1 MNKTLAKEHAHTLS
15 KPSKMPG
22 HAYSVSAKE
31 CGIGGKLAKQ
41 KGTVCHDC
49 YALKGNY
56 RFKNVQDAQAIRL
69 DKMLNDVLWEDAMVY
84 QILATK
90 ERWFRWFDSGDLQ
103 TVENLARIVRI
114 CERTPN
120 VMHWLPTKEY
130 GIVNAYLNRGGEI
143 PSNLTVRLSAYK
155 MDAPPPQFRSK
166 TWQAMTSLTTSTVST
181 RHGSEPIWGKSF
193 VGSVCPSSQQNNECR
208 DCRNCCSKEV
218 KNVTYLAH

>member
-22 HAYSVSAKE
+22 HEYSVSAKE
-31 CGIGGKLAKQ
+31 CGVGGKLAKQ
-41 KGTVCHDC
+41 EGTVCYEC

-114 CERTPN
+114 CERTPD

-130 GIVNAYLNRGGEI
+130 GIVNAYRGDI
-143 PSNLTVRLSAYK
+143 PSNLTIRLSAYK
-155 MDAPPPQFRSK
+155 MDAPAPQFRSK
-166 TWQAMTSLTTSTVST
+166 SWQAMASLPTSTVST
-181 RHGSEPIWGKSF
+181 KHGTEM
-193 VGSVCPSSQQNNECR
+193 GSVCPSSQQNNECR
-208 DCRNCCSKEV
+208 DCRNCWSKEV
-218 KNVTYLAH
+218 KNVTYIAH

>member
-69 DKMLNDVLWEDAMVY
+69 DKMLNDPLWEDAMVY

-103 TVENLARIVRI
+103 TVENLARIVRV

-130 GIVNAYLNRGGEI
+130 GIVNAYRGDI
-143 PSNLTVRLSAYK
+143 PSNLTIRLSAYK
-155 MDAPPPQFRSK
+155 MDAPAPQFRGKS
-166 TWQAMTSLTTSTVST
+166 WQAMASLPTSTVST
-181 RHGSEPIWGKSF
+181 KHGTE

-208 DCRNCCSKEV
+208 DCRNCWSKEV